1 MANNAIIHNTNK
13 WWQFFLVWTWR
24 GSHPP
29 TPPRK
34 EWMGAG
40 FYLVHFRAVR
50 RRTAIS
56 VFQAVFRVD
65 YQLLTSCISNWIE
78 KMGKMRNDKVYKII
92 IKLSVSER
100 KRERDSLLQQ
110 NKLHQLFTKSTG
122 HSTTQMKKK
131 NGFNPYYPHS
141 FLSKFMPQLSSI

>member
-78 KMGKMRNDKVYKII
+78 IWVKWEMTKCTKSLLNCQSAR
-92 IKLSVSER
+92 E
-100 KRERDSLLQQ
+100 RERDSLLQQ